1 MFRLLRRLRQDQRGV
16 TAVEYALLAAIIAVG
31 ITAAATSLKGNIA
44 SAFSTVGST
53 INPSS

>member
-31 ITAAATSLKGNIA
+31 ITAAAGTLKADIVA
-44 SAFSTVGST
+44 AFTTVGAT
-53 INPSS
+53 INP

>member
-1 MFRLLRRLRQDQRGV
+1 MFRFLRRLRQDQRGV

-31 ITAAATSLKGNIA
+31 ITAAAGTLKSNIA
-44 SAFSTVGST
+44 GAFATVGST

>member
-53 INPSS
+53 INP